1 MEELKENAERGRILY
16 NSGEISREEAK
27 ELIMPYIDAY
37 NEKTTEIAKKYNMKP
52 KKISF
57 GQFIR

>member
-1 MEELKENAERGRILY
+1 MQDIKDIAEQGRILY
-16 NSGEISREEAK
+16 NSGQISREEAK
-27 ELIMPYIDAY
+27 QMIMPYIEAF
-37 NEKTTEIAKKYNMKP
+37 NNKAIEIAKKYGMKP